1 MTYLCNRCGRA
12 FSCDETIS
20 FCPFCGTAYAIQ
32 NIAQQPVTTR
42 IVIGSDSEK
51 TVQEKYWRMSRLE
64 INRVLS
70 MLDDQIP
77 DEEQYEDRQLD
88 LDEWLMSQKH
98 CRSTTLFKQHCDAF
112 LGKIAS
118 FLQSAATTE
127 AEQAPIDIDS
137 ISKEIERTCLSL
149 SEALG
154 QSHMPDELPVL
165 SYEVIP
171 VNQPKEHGTP
181 QISEAYHQLLQAIEA
196 VKPVLYAILDENGI
210 FVALSVLGNLSPEYA
225 VKRKPIDLS
234 AQLRQ
239 LAEKDYDPLF
249 GEEYDDFVQAFW
261 EAIMRLAYVVNN
273 ALALPELDE
282 NEIAKIN
289 ALQRYLSDWQNT
301 VNVTLDQIYQSQQ
314 QDMVGVH
321 QRLHQLCSKF
331 ADDEE

>member
-1 MTYLCNRCGRA
+1 MTYQCNRCGRA
-12 FSCDETIS
+12 FSCNETIS
-20 FCPFCGTAYAIQ
+20 FCPFCGTAYAMQ
-32 NIAQQPVTTR
+32 SVVQPPVTTR
-42 IVIGSDSEK
+42 IVIGSDSER

-77 DEEQYEDRQLD
+77 DEDQYEDLQLD
-88 LDEWLMSQKH
+88 LDEWLTSQKR
-98 CRSTTLFKQHCDAF
+98 CRSTTQFKQHCDAF

-154 QSHMPDELPVL
+154 HSYMSGELPVL
-165 SYEVIP
+165 SYEAIP
-171 VNQPKEHGTP
+171 VNRPKEHGTLR
-181 QISEAYHQLLQAIEA
+181 ISEAYHQLFQAVEA
-196 VKPVLYAILDENGI
+196 VKPTLYAILDENGI
-210 FVALSVLGNLSPEYA
+210 FVALSVLGNLSPEDA

-261 EAIMRLAYVVNN
+261 EAILRLAYVINN

-282 NEIAKIN
+282 NEIAKIA
-289 ALQRYLSDWQNT
+289 ALQSYLSDWQN
-301 VNVTLDQIYQSQQ
+301 VMNVMLDQIYQSQQ
-314 QDMVGVH
+314 QDMVGVY
-321 QRLHQLCSKF
+321 QRLHQLCSMF
-331 ADDEE
+331 EDDEE